1 MTEEQMNDF
10 MINQVNKQIEWRA
23 LFIEQQKAI
32 KKQKSIDYRDNQ
44 NKANAKY
51 RASKKGVL
59 EAVEKPASK

>member
-23 LFIEQQKAI
+23 LFIEQQKAL

-44 NKANAKY
+44 YKANVKY
-51 RASKKGVL
+51 RASLKGEL